1 MFQMNLCSSYLLLR
15 RAVVACLRQLVQR
28 EAAEVSE
35 YAVALVKESKE
46 DFTPGNVLKFW
57 DQRDWRIDSEF

>member
-15 RAVVACLRQLVQR
+15 RAVVACLRQIVQR

-46 DFTPGNVLKFW
+46 DFTPGNVLKF
-57 DQRDWRIDSEF
+57 